1 MPRGQVAVRSRAGMP
16 NIMTILLGWCLPPD
30 SGPCWGAEETR
41 ILFLWSLQASW
52 HQLTFF
58 GKWIKTRLSTSSSFQ
73 PSGGSGF
80 VKQLHKVWKVAQNP
94 SHPYPPPPQ
103 TNTKRRYPASPAFSL
118 GLQELPSLP
127 EAVFPQGT
135 LWGKQR
141 SATAEFWRQGPTW
154 FLRHCCLSLLI
165 SILKWPYPLPSNQ
178 GQKGWV

>member
-94 SHPYPPPPQ
+94 SHPYPPPHTHRQ
-103 TNTKRRYPASPAFSL
+103 TQRGDILPHLHSPWVSKNCPL
-118 GLQELPSLP
+118 CLRLC
-127 EAVFPQGT
+127 FPRVPFGESRGVQQLSFEG
-135 LWGKQR
+135 R
-141 SATAEFWRQGPTW
+141 GPHD
-154 FLRHCCLSLLI
+154 F
-165 SILKWPYPLPSNQ
+165 
-178 GQKGWV
+178 